1 MLHPFLARDASQW
14 HRKLKEIKINHQ
26 NHTGYKILEIFKKQ
40 EPEVLISKIN
50 QGPDV
55 IKRIK

>member
-1 MLHPFLARDASQW
+1 MLVNDAENSKKKTSN
-14 HRKLKEIKINHQ
+14 HR

-50 QGPDV
+50 RGRDV